1 MNITTDLGKGIIGE
15 DLKAKKLTL
24 LVLRSLKEDGVFLSN
39 FVKKNESQEQLNV
52 LIEYLKKKGR
62 IDYAKEK
69 CR

>member
-39 FVKKNESQEQLNV
+39 FVKKNESQE
-52 LIEYLKKKGR
+52 
-62 IDYAKEK
+62 
-69 CR
+69 